1 MPMRLQELHAAL
13 VHYPLA
19 FIPAAVGA
27 DVLGAATGSETL
39 RQVGRVGIALG
50 AASAIVAAAAGLV
63 AQEAVEADGHAHD
76 VLVTHRNMNITLV
89 ALSTGM
95 AVHRAGVERPGPGY
109 LAAGLVALGALG
121 YSAYL
126 GGHMVYEL
134 GVGVKDRGLN
144 ADRAPELRLENAGE
158 AARVALEN
166 LRTGARGAAAGIAG
180 GELVPVLTRSREPDD
195 AGFRLAGAPAESA
208 GEHGSEADELGL
220 EEAATAFRNNWP
232 PVPGAGT

>member
-76 VLVTHRNMNITLV
+76 VLVTHRNMNVTLV

-95 AVHRAGVERPGPGY
+95 AVHRAGVDRPGPGY

-134 GVGVKDRGLN
+134 GVGIMDRGLRE
-144 ADRAPELRLENAGE
+144 DRAPELRLENAGE

-166 LRTGARGAAAGIAG
+166 LRMGARGAAAEIAG

-208 GEHGSEADELGL
+208 GKHGSEADELGL
-220 EEAATAFRNNWP
+220 EEAAIAFRDNP
-232 PVPGAGT
+232 RPFPGAGT